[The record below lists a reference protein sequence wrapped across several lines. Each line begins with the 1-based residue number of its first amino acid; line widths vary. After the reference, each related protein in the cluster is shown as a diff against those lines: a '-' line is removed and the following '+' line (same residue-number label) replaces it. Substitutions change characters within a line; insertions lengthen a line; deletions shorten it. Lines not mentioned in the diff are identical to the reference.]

1 MSKQEIIQAI
11 KAKFTDAIEEI
22 NDAVDLTI
30 RVKKG
35 NILEICRFLACSP
48 DLGFNYL
55 SDICGVDYSSC
66 GTRNAVSQ
74 SRFDVVYHIYSID
87 KKHRLRIK
95 AAVNEN
101 ENISSVESVWKAAN
115 WYERE
120 AYDMFGIVFDNHPD
134 LRRILLPEDWK
145 GHPLR
150 KDYPLVTNVGEKWFE
165 EKLVTHLPV

>member
-1 MSKQEIIQAI
+1 MSRQEIIQAI
-11 KAKFTDAIEEI
+11 KTKFTDAIEDV

-30 RVKKG
+30 RVKKES
-35 NILEICRFLACSP
+35 ILEICRFLHDSP

-55 SDICGVDYSSC
+55 SDICGVDYSSDNTR
-66 GTRNAVSQ
+66 GTISQ

-101 ENISSVESVWKAAN
+101 EDISSVESVWKAAN
-115 WYERE
+115 LYERE

-150 KDYPLVTNVGEKWFE
+150 KDY
-165 EKLVTHLPV
+165 